1 MGLLNKKSNQKKS
14 NDKKTLIWI
23 YKRTK
28 KYLPLVGII
37 SVLAAVDSVSFVGLA
52 MVSKNI
58 IDVATK
64 HAEGNILTQ
73 GIYIFLL
80 IALQIVSLVARSLL
94 TTYTQSKTIISIRQ
108 YLFSLVCKRKY
119 SEITEYHSGD
129 LLNRFTSDAE
139 VVVNGFTHIIPSIVS
154 MISKIVGGL
163 YALIV
168 LDPKLA
174 LLILVFGISVPAL
187 GRIINKKYKKLHKE
201 VQQTEGK
208 TRAFMQECFENIVV
222 VKTFTSET
230 PFLNRLNNYMKE
242 NFILKMKRAKISV
255 ITHLGLYSFFTLGY
269 YAVLVWGA
277 GQIAGGA
284 ITYGTL
290 MAFLQLVSQLRA
302 PLQNV
307 SGIMP
312 QYYSALASAER
323 LIETEKGIND
333 LPPAEKDRLAELSSN
348 FESIE
353 INNITFAYKEET
365 ILEKCKFTAQ
375 RGKITAI
382 TGESGS
388 GKSTIFKIILGLYD
402 PQGGDIT
409 INNSIK
415 LDTSLRGLFAYVPQG
430 NMILSGTIR
439 ENITLCDPDISEEKL
454 IKAAKA
460 ADIYDLI
467 CSLPDGFDTVVSE
480 RGGGLSEGQIQ
491 RISIARALLT
501 DAPVLLLDEATSALD
516 EATETTVLKNIR
528 ELSGKTILFVTHR
541 NTSLKVCDKIIHV
554 ENKDFKVIKE

>member
-1 MGLLNKKSNQKKS
+1 M
-14 NDKKTLIWI
+14 
-23 YKRTK
+23 
-28 KYLPLVGII
+28 
-37 SVLAAVDSVSFVGLA
+37 LAAIDSSTFVLLA
-52 MVSKNI
+52 LISKNI
-58 IDVATK
+58 LDVAT
-64 HAEGNILTQ
+64 GNLESTILKQ
-73 GIYIFLL
+73 GIYLFAV
-80 IALQIVSLVARSLL
+80 IAIQIITLVFHSLL
-94 TTYTQSKTIISIRQ
+94 NTYTQSKMIISNRN

-119 SEITEYHSGD
+119 SEISEYHSGD

-139 VVVNGFTHIIPSIVS
+139 VLVSGVTNIIPSIVS
-154 MISKIVGGL
+154 MLSKIIGGL
-163 YALIV
+163 SALIV
-168 LDPKLA
+168 LDSRIA
-174 LLILVFGISVPAL
+174 VIILVLGFSVPAL
-187 GRIINKKYKKLHKE
+187 GRMINKKYKKLHKE

-222 VKTFTSET
+222 VKTFTSEA
-230 PFLNRLNNYMKE
+230 PFLKRLNGFMKD
-242 NFILKMKRAKISV
+242 NFVLKMKRAKVSV
-255 ITHLGLYSFFTLGY
+255 TTNYGLYTFFTIGY
-269 YAVLVWGA
+269 YALLVWGA
-277 GQIAGGA
+277 GQIASKA

-323 LIETEKGIND
+323 LMETEEGNND
-333 LPPAEKDRLAELSSN
+333 LPPAEEDKLDELTRN

-365 ILEKCKFTAQ
+365 ILQNCNFTAEK
-375 RGKITAI
+375 GKITAV

-402 PQGGDIT
+402 PQGGNIT
-409 INNSIK
+409 INKDIK

-430 NMILSGTIR
+430 NLILSGTIR
-439 ENITLCDPDISEEKL
+439 ENITLCDPDISEEQL
-454 IKAAKA
+454 IKAAKS